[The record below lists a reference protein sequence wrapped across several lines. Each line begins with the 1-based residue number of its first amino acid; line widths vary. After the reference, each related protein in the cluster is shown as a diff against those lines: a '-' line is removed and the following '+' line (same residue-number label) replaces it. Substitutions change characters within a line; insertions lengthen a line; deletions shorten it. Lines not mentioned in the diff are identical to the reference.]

1 VDPMIEAQ
9 EEYKKKVLIAER
21 RNVVKR
27 EHEKNALK
35 ASAETQASSTSF
47 SQECSPS
54 GSGSGSGNERKRRHG
69 SSDGSSESLLE
80 SNVDDAKSEDEDVRR
95 PSKLKKR
102 GRPGK
107 KS

>member
-1 VDPMIEAQ
+1 MLEAQ
-9 EEYKKKVLIAER
+9 EEYKKKVLIAEK

-27 EHEKNALK
+27 ENEKNALK

-107 KS
+107 K